1 MFALSLGCVERVERS
16 KIVAGSVVAGC
27 VIGPDRKPIAGA
39 SVMFASGPC
48 ALPDIAQVTDA
59 KGAFALTAPTKG
71 SYRLVINAPGFAAV
85 EQDVEVTDRAK
96 SPIKVKVRQSL

>member
-1 MFALSLGCVERVERS
+1 VEQS
-16 KIVAGSVVAGC
+16 KIVAGSVVAGYL
-27 VIGPDRKPIAGA
+27 IGPDRKPIAGA

-59 KGAFALTAPTKG
+59 KGAFALAAPMKG
-71 SYRLVINAPGFAAV
+71 TYRLVINAPGFPAV

-96 SPIKVKVRQSL
+96 SPIEVKVRESL